1 LYESLG
7 GNSLTRLI
15 VTCSSEDTEI
25 EETISSLKFAS
36 RAKNL
41 KTNPLINT
49 LRKSEKSVSRIAYEN
64 LKTNLSKAEYKISK
78 IKGFLTELKND
89 KTY

>member
-1 LYESLG
+1 M
-7 GNSLTRLI
+7 
-15 VTCSSEDTEI
+15 TCSSEDTEI
-25 EETISSLKFAS
+25 EETLSSLKFAS

-64 LKTNLSKAEYKISK
+64 LKTNLNKAEYKVNK
-78 IKGFLTELKND
+78 IKSFLSELKNSNG
-89 KTY
+89 